1 MAFDLDDYVPV
12 AERIAKLRADHPDAV
27 LQTIGY
33 EIREI
38 AGETILILCAAC
50 FYGPDDRLPGI
61 AFASEPFP
69 GRTPY
74 TRGSEIMNAETSAWG
89 RAIVAKLAADTTR
102 SIASRDEVE
111 TRRADEDAPPRPA
124 SDSQLRTLERGIEER
139 GLPDG
144 VPHPLPIDP
153 RPTMREAS
161 AWLDLVLAQER
172 ETPPP
177 ERVQTLR
184 ADPARS
190 RESGPAETAPE
201 ASQDVGDARPWN
213 RRPFPFDRGGEVVER
228 YWRTMLAALPGIGP
242 ARLLTQAREIAVD
255 LGRPVPAELPSIDD
269 PELVNAVRL
278 WMDARADEKGV
289 AS

>member
-1 MAFDLDDYVPV
+1 MAVDLSDYVPV

-38 AGETILILCAAC
+38 AGETVLILCAAC

-111 TRRADEDAPPRPA
+111 ARSSDEDAPPRPA

-139 GLPDG
+139 GLPEG
-144 VPHPLPIDP
+144 VPYPLPVDP

-177 ERVQTLR
+177 ERVQSLR
-184 ADPARS
+184 ADEPAPVGAR
-190 RESGPAETAPE
+190 PAETPPGEPVA
-201 ASQDVGDARPWN
+201 DGDARPWN

-242 ARLLTQAREIAVD
+242 AKLLTHAREIAVD
-255 LGRPVPAELPSIDD
+255 LGRPIPAELPSIDD

-278 WMDARADEKGV
+278 WMDARADEKGI
-289 AS
+289 A